1 MIQFGTMKTIHSVEN
16 LKSLLHE
23 PLAVLVERADGVR
36 ERYIGKRLELCS
48 IQNAKSGRCSEDC
61 KFCAQSGHY
70 QTHVED
76 YPLLSREALVQAG
89 RKAQDIGAARFG
101 IVTSGNRLTDS
112 EIACITDAIQELVQ
126 QVGIQVCASLGALR
140 PQQMVCLRD
149 AGLTRYHHNIETSR
163 RYYREIVTTHDF
175 EQRLDTVRAA
185 KAAGLET
192 CSGGILGMGETAE
205 DRLDMA
211 ITLRDLDVDSVPL
224 NVLNPI
230 PGTPL
235 APLERISVEEVVR
248 TIAIFRIVLEHRTVK
263 LAAGRET
270 TLGDRQVEGFQ
281 AGANGMIIGG
291 YLTIKGAALATD
303 YALVEEVQR
312 LWNQSRSS

>member
-1 MIQFGTMKTIHSVEN
+1 MLQFVTMKTSHTLDN

-23 PLAVLVERADGVR
+23 PLTTLVARADRIRAETMGNH
-36 ERYIGKRLELCS
+36 LELCS

-70 QTHVED
+70 ETKVED

-89 RKAQDIGAARFG
+89 RRAQEIGAARFG
-101 IVTSGNRLTDS
+101 IVTSGNRLTDA
-112 EIACITDAIQELVQ
+112 EITCIGDAIAELVQ
-126 QVGIQVCASLGALR
+126 HVGIQVCASLGALELEQFER
-140 PQQMVCLRD
+140 LRE

-185 KAAGLET
+185 KAAGLQT
-192 CSGGILGMGETAE
+192 CSGGIIGMGETAA

-211 ITLRDLDVDSVPL
+211 VTLRDLDVDSVPI

-235 APLERISVEEVVR
+235 SHLTPISVEEVVR

-270 TLGDRQVEGFQ
+270 TLGDRQAEGFQ

>member
-1 MIQFGTMKTIHSVEN
+1 
-16 LKSLLHE
+16 
-23 PLAVLVERADGVR
+23 
-36 ERYIGKRLELCS
+36 
-48 IQNAKSGRCSEDC
+48 
-61 KFCAQSGHY
+61 
-70 QTHVED
+70 
-76 YPLLSREALVQAG
+76 
-89 RKAQDIGAARFG
+89 
-101 IVTSGNRLTDS
+101 
-112 EIACITDAIQELVQ
+112 
-126 QVGIQVCASLGALR
+126 
-140 PQQMVCLRD
+140 MVCLRD

>member
-1 MIQFGTMKTIHSVEN
+1 MIQFVAMKTTHSVDS
-16 LKSLLHE
+16 LKSLLQE
-23 PLAVLVERADGVR
+23 PLAALVERADRLR
-36 ERYIGKRLELCS
+36 EQHIGQRLELCS

-70 QTHVED
+70 QTQVED

-89 RKAQDIGAARFG
+89 REAQDIGAARFG

-112 EIACITDAIQELVQ
+112 EIVCITDAIEELVQ

-140 PQQMVCLRD
+140 PQQLVSLRQ

-185 KAAGLET
+185 KAAGLQT
-192 CSGGILGMGETAE
+192 CSGGIIGMGETAE

-235 APLERISVEEVVR
+235 APLEPISVEEVVR